1 MADEAQRS
9 VTRPDGTEPARTP
22 VAAGGRDGIHP
33 VAAGGEARAG
43 QLSAGVLGAFSLVGG
58 LLWILLNL
66 HSPRPVVDVAV
77 GVVLA
82 AGGLVL
88 LMPHRVRLP
97 AGRTWAVAGAAA
109 LVGGAAGLAAH
120 SAALG
125 GMYAYVERRGFPFAW
140 LSRGGVAD
148 DPDTAR
154 RLAATDAWNVNVLP
168 LIGDVLVWAYAG
180 ILIFALVRR
189 LRGVR

>member
-9 VTRPDGTEPARTP
+9 VTQPDSTTAHAPTGDT
-22 VAAGGRDGIHP
+22 
-33 VAAGGEARAG
+33 ARAG
-43 QLSAGVLGAFSLVGG
+43 QFWAGVLGAFSLVGG
-58 LLWILLNL
+58 LTWILLNL
-66 HSPRPVVDVAV
+66 HSPRPVVDITV

-97 AGRTWAVAGAAA
+97 ARTTWAVAGAAA
-109 LVGGAAGLAAH
+109 LVGAVAGLAVR
-120 SAALG
+120 SSALG

-140 LSRGGVAD
+140 LTRGGVAD

-154 RLAATDAWNVNVLP
+154 QLAATDAWNVNVLP
-168 LIGDVLVWAYAG
+168 LIGDVFVWAYAG

-189 LRGVR
+189 LRHDR